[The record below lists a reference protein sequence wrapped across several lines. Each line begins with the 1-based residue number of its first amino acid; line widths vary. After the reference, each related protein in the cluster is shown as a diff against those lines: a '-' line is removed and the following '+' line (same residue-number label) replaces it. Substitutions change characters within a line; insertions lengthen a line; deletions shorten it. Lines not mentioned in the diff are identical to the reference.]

1 MVRRFA
7 AGVLVFALSA
17 CSSAVRG
24 TLTIE
29 PDEAQDAVRFTFT
42 PESGLVTPGEL
53 FLQIN
58 SDGAELLFDESRG
71 TQACIGVPAN
81 GVVVAGVPPDQSLG
95 CVTIAAVVYTIEEE
109 AETTD
114 PSGRPVEVEDE
125 GPRCGGD
132 YVIDSA
138 SWREIEGCPRDGGP
152 VVRDAGSAIRDAGS
166 FVRDGGVLPRDGGG
180 APDAGSPDAGVVDA
194 GDDEQEDGG

>member
-1 MVRRFA
+1 MGGFEMVRRLA
-7 AGVLVFALSA
+7 AGVLVFALGA

-29 PDEAQDAVRFTFT
+29 PDEAQDSVRFTFT

-58 SDGAELLFDESRG
+58 SDGAELLFDGSRG

-81 GVVVAGVPPDQSLG
+81 GVVVAGVPPDQSIG
-95 CVTIAAVVYTIEEE
+95 CVTIAAVVYAVEEE
-109 AETTD
+109 AAAAD
-114 PSGRPVEVEDE
+114 PSGRPAEAEEE

-138 SWREIEGCPRDGGP
+138 SWRQIEGCPRDGGP
-152 VVRDAGSAIRDAGS
+152 VVRDAGSAVRDAGS
-166 FVRDGGVLPRDGGG
+166 FVRDGGVLPRDGGVD
-180 APDAGSPDAGVVDA
+180 PDAGFTDAGFT
-194 GDDEQEDGG
+194 DEPDGG